1 MGRQQAAFQ
10 GVQNVGSTLQFFTVR
25 TNNTSSFFKAH
36 RLFSWLKS
44 EHCIYWWRKKSLA
57 SRSPGRPCFG
67 CHLIPISRRP
77 YRTEIWSPQRPGA
90 PGTCTG
96 RRSEQSQCVFTEL
109 PSTQLKHLLD
119 YMLIS
124 FDSVRAEEISLLRGL
139 RLLPPPALPLEH
151 LLSGPVTQG
160 VQYSFPHTRGE
171 DHKRKGRGDR
181 PEAGSR
187 EEDGLQ
193 QGWQSPKFP
202 PRRMKSW
209 RDKLGIVV

>member
-1 MGRQQAAFQ
+1 MSTVSISGGRKAWPP
-10 GVQNVGSTLQFFTVR
+10 GLQEELILLHGALDA
-25 TNNTSSFFKAH
+25 TSYPF
-36 RLFSWLKS
+36 
-44 EHCIYWWRKKSLA
+44 
-57 SRSPGRPCFG
+57 PDG
-67 CHLIPISRRP
+67 RP

-209 RDKLGIVV
+209 RDKLGIVVQVCNPSY

>member
-1 MGRQQAAFQ
+1 M
-10 GVQNVGSTLQFFTVR
+10 LQR
-25 TNNTSSFFKAH
+25 
-36 RLFSWLKS
+36 
-44 EHCIYWWRKKSLA
+44 
-57 SRSPGRPCFG
+57 
-67 CHLIPISRRP
+67 
-77 YRTEIWSPQRPGA
+77 
-90 PGTCTG
+90 
-96 RRSEQSQCVFTEL
+96 VFTEL

-124 FDSVRAEEISLLRGL
+124 FDSVSAEGISVLGGL

-160 VQYSFPHTRGE
+160 VQYSLSYPRGE

-187 EEDGLQ
+187 EAGSREDNGCQ

-202 PRRMKSW
+202 P
-209 RDKLGIVV
+209 

>member
-1 MGRQQAAFQ
+1 MEEEKPGLQVSRKSLSFSMVLWMPHHSHFQ
-10 GVQNVGSTLQFFTVR
+10 TAVQNRNMV
-25 TNNTSSFFKAH
+25 
-36 RLFSWLKS
+36 
-44 EHCIYWWRKKSLA
+44 
-57 SRSPGRPCFG
+57 P
-67 CHLIPISRRP
+67 
-77 YRTEIWSPQRPGA
+77 PQRPGA

-202 PRRMKSW
+202 PQRMKSW
-209 RDKLGIVV
+209 RDKLGIVVQVCNPSY